1 MGGGT
6 SFSALFRLFVHTA
19 ISCLRDCA
27 STSNA
32 FIPFSATF
40 ILRPMFKQPEVNK
53 KLLRKLVVDRTQ
65 MTSAAFTHCH
75 IHSGGKSHLLWWCSV
90 PPNNNILAYISWTI
104 SAWFQ
109 CSKKLRS
116 TGRCTFT
123 LLMWNG
129 SNLWHGDSFQRSN
142 NSHKYW
148 MCGVVT
154 SYINIFLTALSH
166 LCQHSHVVLDGSG
179 KASIGTR
186 CSAGS
191 LSPNRKGFTMN
202 LTPAQWVLCKTQKI
216 TFGVLTKGW

>member
-1 MGGGT
+1 MDIFERPNHYFPAGSMSTFTKHSFYDSFSLLQFTAIVDRHVGGGT

-65 MTSAAFTHCH
+65 MTAAAFTHCH
-75 IHSGGKSHLLWWCSV
+75 IHSGGKSHFLCWCSV
-90 PPNNNILAYISWTI
+90 HPNNNILAYISWTL

-109 CSKKLRS
+109 CSKKLWS

-123 LLMWNG
+123 LL
-129 SNLWHGDSFQRSN
+129 
-142 NSHKYW
+142 
-148 MCGVVT
+148 T
-154 SYINIFLTALSH
+154 
-166 LCQHSHVVLDGSG
+166 
-179 KASIGTR
+179 
-186 CSAGS
+186 
-191 LSPNRKGFTMN
+191 
-202 LTPAQWVLCKTQKI
+202 
-216 TFGVLTKGW
+216 